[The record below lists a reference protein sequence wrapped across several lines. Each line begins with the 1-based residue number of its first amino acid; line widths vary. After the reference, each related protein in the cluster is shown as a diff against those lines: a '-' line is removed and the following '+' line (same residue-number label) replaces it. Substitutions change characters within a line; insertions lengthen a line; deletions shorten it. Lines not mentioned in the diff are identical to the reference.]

1 MVWGRT
7 ESHKVSEYSSLI
19 FLILPILV
27 FGFNLSMDFLFPRLF
42 LDEFSA
48 PAWQKNLTLGAS
60 NIGSIITACIAFIIY
75 YKKPS
80 WDEPRHYKK
89 ILLTGLLSGLAGMA
103 LTIFA
108 IQSHSVW
115 ILLCAR
121 LFLGVGFTLV
131 NIALLPI
138 LFATQDAHFH
148 AFWIFFILGFS
159 SLGRFIAYP
168 VAYFSMTPELYE
180 SKVNS
185 NIISHFYLVLCFIT
199 LITIFLISSRSLHL
213 TGFIHNEAQQR
224 RNESFFT
231 PSVISGIIGVS
242 LLVSFEFFMT
252 GRSELLLHNQ
262 QSSTGGILALASGL
276 AIVTGNMVVG
286 RFSISLKLSQL
297 PVSFKN
303 ILIFLIPL
311 SIIFFISW
319 FLIIMN
325 TPFQII
331 LLNLIIFFIFLFLLF
346 LSPTNYL
353 YINNIFILSIIIQYL
368 ITYILLKGTPFELAS
383 LFSSS
388 LFRSVFWPSLVIIV
402 FQSTN
407 HSRLA
412 LSSLLS
418 ISSGTRVLLNIPV
431 INIES
436 NYIFSDFGYFFV
448 IAICFYYLWIGYSNR
463 NLIESISE

>member
-1 MVWGRT
+1 
-7 ESHKVSEYSSLI
+7 
-19 FLILPILV
+19 
-27 FGFNLSMDFLFPRLF
+27 MDFLLPRLF

-75 YKKPS
+75 YNKPS

-103 LTIFA
+103 LTVFA

-115 ILLCAR
+115 ILFCAR

-148 AFWIFFILGFS
+148 AFWVFFILGFS

-168 VAYFSMTPELYE
+168 VAYFSMTPELFE

-199 LITIFLISSRSLHL
+199 IITIFLIYSRPLHL
-213 TGFIHNEAQQR
+213 TGFIHNVGQQR
-224 RNESFFT
+224 RIGSFFT

-242 LLVSFEFFMT
+242 LLVSFEFFIT

-262 QSSTGGILALASGL
+262 QSSTGGMLALASGL

-286 RFSISLKLSQL
+286 RFSISLKLSHL
-297 PVSFKN
+297 PLSFKN

-331 LLNLIIFFIFLFLLF
+331 LLNLMIFFIFLFLLF

-353 YINNIFILSIIIQYL
+353 YINNIFILSLIIQYL

-412 LSSLLS
+412 LSSLLI
-418 ISSGTRVLLNIPV
+418 ISSGTRFLLNIPIV
-431 INIES
+431 NIES

-448 IAICFYYLWIGYSNR
+448 IAICFYYLWIGNSNR

>member
-1 MVWGRT
+1 
-7 ESHKVSEYSSLI
+7 
-19 FLILPILV
+19 
-27 FGFNLSMDFLFPRLF
+27 MDFLLPRLF

-75 YKKPS
+75 YNKPS

-103 LTIFA
+103 LTVFA

-115 ILLCAR
+115 TLFWAR
-121 LFLGVGFTLV
+121 WFLGVGFTLV

-138 LFATQDAHFH
+138 IFATQDSHFH
-148 AFWIFFILGFS
+148 AFWVFFILGFS

-168 VAYFSMTPELYE
+168 VTYFSMTPEVYE
-180 SKVNS
+180 SKVNP
-185 NIISHFYLVLCFIT
+185 NIVGHFYLALCCIT

-213 TGFIHNEAQQR
+213 TGFIHNPGQKIR
-224 RNESFFT
+224 LGYFFT
-231 PSVISGIIGVS
+231 PSVITGIIGAS
-242 LLVSFEFFMT
+242 LLVSFEFFIT

-262 QSSTGGILALASGL
+262 LTSYGEILALASGL

-286 RFSISLKLSQL
+286 RFSISLKLSHL
-297 PVSFKN
+297 PFSFKN
-303 ILIFLIPL
+303 IFIFLIPL

-319 FLIIMN
+319 FLIIMD

-331 LLNLIIFFIFLFLLF
+331 LLNLIIFFIFLLILYF
-346 LSPTNYL
+346 SPTNYL
-353 YINNIFILSIIIQYL
+353 HIYNILILSLIIQYF
-368 ITYILLKGTPFELAS
+368 ITYILLKGTTFEAAS

-388 LFRSVFWPSLVIIV
+388 LFRSVLWPGLVLMI

-418 ISSGTRVLLNIPV
+418 ISSGTRVLLNIPDNF
-431 INIES
+431 IKT
-436 NYIFSDFGYFFV
+436 NYIFSDAGYLFV
-448 IAICFYYLWIGYSNR
+448 IAICFYYLWVGNSNR
-463 NLIESISE
+463 NLFKSISE